1 MTQMNTQTGI
11 DKIRAAASARARAE
25 MAKNQINPSSPEAVA
40 FMQSAISKVEDQA
53 WDKARDKA
61 LQNLMEMGVPGIQF
75 ISNEDDAKAL
85 GSPYQ
90 TNDDDIDSYSR
101 LAADQ
106 FVKGMQPITWDAFKN
121 NRRGIISA
129 SAEGILGT
137 AIVSLEGFAG
147 GVASGI
153 YSGIDLA
160 RMAWQPGDITP
171 EMYKTHLE
179 DMSYVQKAVP
189 KWIRNTV
196 LPKDWMGAAYAVAGA
211 PGEPVLASEQYG
223 YPGGDVG
230 EFIVRQAEDV
240 GSALGSLPASIPS
253 MLAPDM
259 TTRAIAMAPFAFSGY
274 AEGKMERYRLWKEQL
289 QLAEE
294 LGIAPPPLPSIA
306 EFETWGGMGA
316 AFEVGS
322 EFVGD
327 TLQVGAIKLATGTKL
342 GRLGWKPLQ
351 ETIEALQDSMTRT
364 RGPMGIAKRVVAST
378 VVPGVMEGAE
388 EFVPHLGEQA
398 QDVATQVLFTPDD
411 SYWNGKVDRELWGE
425 NSYQSFKVG
434 AIAGSLMG
442 GGHYVASPSA
452 FKRRREARE
461 VAAEVGKGTSFVTE
475 SLMQVQQSDA
485 AQRMVAQPTGKART
499 TKQKALENFRR
510 SVVPTRSSAMAMHH
524 VEQLRAGTRGI
535 MVVDPADLATTITP
549 AVKDRMNALGI
560 STKPI
565 GTIDGKKVFAANGDI
580 AQVEDMINNGDFAA
594 LGGNPLRNDGQVMM
608 GAVVLRDNA
617 GRVVE
622 IMPYSD
628 PAQLNQEAIAI
639 AEYARRN
646 GLKAEPVNHQT
657 PLTYADVVDSLR
669 RQQDADAVELGIPQ
683 RERQAVRKGE
693 SGRGISSLRMDIARV
708 AKGSKTDKKS
718 RPSDPFKTSNAYLT
732 EEEIGD
738 ATNAD
743 VTVTVALN
751 RVAEENMSSGEKRL
765 SQITDANAT
774 ILDGKVVFAIK
785 QKDGSVKTIE
795 KPIQMNGAYVS
806 QASPDGVFLVRE
818 NGTAMT
824 ARSAFAIALHEMRHR
839 TLSRSKAGAEYF
851 AKLLQIDPAYAMRG
865 GAQYMRQLFDQKLGG
880 MSDAQVIAY
889 YRGLHE
895 ATQAVMQG
903 VATAE
908 QQKTIDDAGGLA
920 QARSEIRTFSE
931 ESVTT
936 TADRTAGQTL
946 LKAAEWEG
954 IYKDAQERSFRRF
967 SSWMANALV
976 KNGFAGPEA
985 QQALFELR
993 QRMDNVREE
1002 EIQIHRKFSDDVSA
1016 SFKKDLEQSA
1026 RREQARRALQGGQ
1039 PAGAAPAS
1047 TPAAAPSSGVS
1058 PSLRQP
1064 SANAGGTTI
1073 GGDDDKRQQIDQAL
1087 AAVQEAQNAP
1097 PEQRDSML
1105 ANAIGML
1112 TQVAPLLTQTSAQ
1125 VMSTTK
1131 ATRPEL
1137 QSKRTRE
1144 IPAEMRN
1151 VVGEQPAAAQAVQQT
1166 DIASSISSLEASAR
1180 RQRNAQN
1187 AMTIIQGGRPTEPV
1201 DLGTVA
1207 RIQRAQTFA
1216 QAPEEEI
1223 RMSVRERPGRREAN
1237 EDVRRIRNAFMDDRG
1252 IEPEAQIEETYA
1264 EVDPEFAKKVADWYE
1279 STPVNYDDPQMRAA
1293 YAQFGKETKDQ
1304 YQYLVD
1310 QGYEMIPWGGKGQ
1323 PYSDSADMIEDLRK
1337 NKRLYYYKTVNP
1349 DEAAT
1354 FGSDPAALQEA
1365 MRKNPLLED
1374 AGVEVLDSEGNPYQ
1388 QTYND
1393 LFRAVHDIMGHGA
1406 EGFQFGARGEENAY
1420 RSHAVMFSPLAR
1432 QAMATETRGQNS
1444 WVNFGP
1450 NRRNPDGSVWGQ
1462 EDPRYKPWLENLKQ
1476 GVGYA
1481 DQKPMLMPQ
1490 ELLGLYEAPQQAR
1503 ASLRPITR
1511 EEMTPAMQAWS
1522 EGSKV
1527 VDENGALIPVYH
1539 GTSKDKDFNK
1549 FKIGKRGAWF
1559 TTNPQDASMYAMQND
1574 SMGFKREPTQADPWA
1589 SRRTNTASR
1598 VIPAVLNLKNPANYY
1613 RDVSTEDKKLLE
1625 TSQNYALAQARVFD
1639 KLRRQGFDGVDM
1651 GNGVYVAFNPNQV
1664 KGYFNANPTADERIM
1679 YSQRGK
1685 KPAKALTVEQI
1696 AANDQKKAEQA
1707 AKQAAAAQK
1716 RREAE
1721 IARKRKQESS
1731 VRREAKLAKP
1741 AISISAE
1748 VTATPYINPNI
1759 ITTTA
1764 QQDPQFSTDR
1774 AYARINDQIA
1784 ELLSNTA
1791 YKETLGKAISAAT
1804 DGRVKSIGSP
1814 RRILG
1819 SFQGRVEQSMRISVP
1834 GATHEDHVLISNL
1847 LGSLLMQEASITIGE
1862 PTANTPKAEQSYA
1875 MMMYADPN
1883 ISDSALRTL
1892 LAQADNQLGGAST
1905 TETGKGIF
1913 AVYTPYAGN
1922 PLTKKAFEANAIA
1935 FAAANNLTVKAA
1947 PVRSTYTVTG
1957 ASDVLGRKR
1966 KAPALAGRG
1975 NRGNRGLDPRWGS
1988 WIEAAAPIVE
1998 ALRDEGFD
2006 INIPGW
2012 IGRVAGADAAAVQ
2025 DAIINTLAER
2035 AAGGRH
2041 GLDWRF
2047 IKRASVTGQGLTDG
2061 FAIPAKTTPA
2071 NAEESFA
2078 EVDALLA
2085 RHPNALQDTAS
2096 FERFLIDLFKSQ
2108 DIPIVPADLLDGVK
2122 DNFARMAKDMDLRN
2136 NGGRL
2141 TPTMVDEAI
2150 HGLEMAQRFR
2160 ALYAA
2165 GKVTPTHTVA
2175 LSMWG
2180 FLSRGVS
2187 PYIQEGLFLDIV
2199 NYRSKSGRDLS
2210 YFVNKAVAGEWTKPQ
2225 KGANGQ
2231 VIQPDNSVQTEW
2243 KAWVSAMFSDAKYE
2257 VKRDADV
2264 DSEGDVITK
2273 NGSIG
2278 AAASHNAN
2286 AFGVSFLGNIGDPV
2300 TINGKTQSGLLH
2312 FHEAL
2317 ANPQTTGAQV
2327 RRVFASLGGGLGID
2341 NKVVGFN
2348 SLLAGKTDIS
2358 VYDRVRVRD
2367 HYDRSG
2373 SYPNIYDGY
2382 LVGYGVYDHGDKVA
2396 DFRVDSDLR
2405 DTTEEQRRELLKP
2418 IEEQAKKAAEEWS
2431 SRGPRMLDENGNP
2444 IQPSV
2449 EPMYIAG
2456 LANMFNGAR
2465 GIAIYEAVERSLNP
2479 DAIFRNLV
2487 KSRPDIIPF
2496 ANLGAEHWLNWVGYS
2511 GQEASHKTIDGLIQM
2526 IASGRNTITDV
2537 WAKEGRYDTFHYGG
2551 EYGYKDVGGKPTA
2564 MYHYQFNGANWEFT
2578 PPQYN
2583 AFIKSMSSFDWGGLN
2598 WSKASGTKKPKFLVS
2613 KDSTTG
2619 KDRTEPWHSDPMIGQ
2634 RGAAKIAELADQ
2646 FGTRMSLR
2654 DMSNEDALDK
2664 FSVEFVKATEKDPNM
2679 PVVMGVNNDE
2689 LALEFARQN
2698 IAAQTH
2704 QQAYELYLRM
2714 VKGNYPKPTQ
2724 SRYTM
2729 YFDRNNAVNGIVP
2742 NDVWWHA
2749 GQTRWTSP
2757 NYNKN
2762 ASQFGL
2768 HIGNFHQA
2776 SWFFN
2781 RAIRDQRIWEA
2792 NPSDD
2797 LWFAKRTIT
2806 PVMFPLY
2813 ARAHKTI
2820 EVPDMGSWQPE
2831 KILRGMFMFRHIG
2844 EAEQREILNDMY
2856 DSIGFKPAADD
2867 MIHAMNGLQP
2877 AQFERTE
2884 NAGLA
2889 QSANIFLRGWLAD
2902 RDIDAIQYQ
2911 NTAEGLV
2918 PSEFSKEPSMYGIE
2932 TEADKQWFAER
2943 RDRDAKFFDWLES
2956 NRDASP
2962 LEQVAKSK
2970 EIRGDA
2976 SSLIVWNTGQVKSAS
2991 AEDVGFRTSM
3001 SDIRAS
3007 MRHQAP
3013 AVVNMYPEV
3022 FGGESDIRMS
3032 QRAGLR
3038 GRKDTATVN
3047 FVDKYDPLRRY
3058 GEIAE
3063 RNLGMALPDFA
3074 NPYQGARVLT
3084 GRLGAM
3090 QAQAN
3095 VEYTNILRDM
3105 HEHGISLEQ
3114 MDEFLTAQ
3122 HALNGG
3128 NAYIAALNPRFP
3140 DGGTG
3145 MTNAD
3150 AQAVLMRAQA
3160 AGRYGEMNRIAED
3173 WRQMLREGLRQ
3184 RRDAGL
3190 ITNDLYNTLTTR
3202 YTHYV
3207 PLRGAPA
3214 RPEDELFE
3222 DYDSGEVFGRGLSTQ
3237 GRGMPRRYG
3246 RASRAEGVTSQVGF
3260 LHEDT
3265 MRRIARNEV
3274 AQRFLR
3280 LVTLVND
3287 PMMAE
3292 VIRPTRPVNMTI
3304 PATRTR
3310 PERVETRYI
3319 HDTNWSSDP
3328 QNFGVFVNQP
3338 VTINGH
3344 DYEPGDLV
3352 VIRITNPDLAQAMIA
3367 PDRSLTD
3374 FEQSLRQVNNAWRF
3388 VTTGMGNP
3396 TFAPVNLIRDVGAGS
3411 VSNIAS
3417 HGVRD
3422 TAQMLRRYPRSF
3434 VRVFRDAWFNPTQPT
3449 GSYREFVE
3457 AGGDQVYWRPNDLET
3472 KNTDF
3477 QQLADRV
3484 ARRDPNDRTLAR
3496 TLLGWYPAFFTA
3508 AETATRLAQFEQ
3520 RRATGSSREQAAL
3533 AAREITV
3540 DFAKGGKRKAG
3551 MNTYYMFLN
3560 ASIQGSVNVTRALG
3574 RSLALAPALVTFGA
3588 VTALMGR
3595 ALGGDDEDT
3604 EGDRWDNI
3612 PDYEKASN
3620 IILFDPSGSGKYL
3633 KIPLPYGYNTLYSA
3647 GVRMA
3652 DAAMGKT
3659 TAGDAVAGM
3668 LTDSLNSFNPFG
3680 GSGIKQGIGSV
3691 MAAFIPTMARP
3702 AMEIAL
3708 NENWMGRPIYPKSF
3722 GKQKEADAYSYFS
3735 STPEVYTDAAQMLNE
3750 ATGGD
3755 RFESGVIDMSPNTMQ
3770 YLVGYY
3776 LSGAGRT
3783 VDRLVKIATSGEP
3796 TEASDVPFLRSFA
3809 GDAAT
3814 DTRSLSER
3822 YNAISARVMP
3832 EVYRAEALRDPAVPR
3847 EQREAIAERG
3857 FNRTDIAIGKVAT
3870 DADKALR
3877 KINKAMKT
3885 ATPEQRERLLQAR
3898 ERAMKSVIRANNR
3911 LTPD

>member
-1 MTQMNTQTGI
+1 MTQMNTQTQI
-11 DKIRAAASARARAE
+11 DKIRAATAARARAE
-25 MAKNQINPSSPEAVA
+25 MAKNQINPSSPEALK

-61 LQNLMEMGVPGIQF
+61 LQNLMEMGVPGIRF
-75 ISNEDDAKAL
+75 ISNEDDAKIL
-85 GSPYQ
+85 GGAYH
-90 TNDDDIDSYSR
+90 TNDEELRSFSH

-106 FVKGMQPITWDAFKN
+106 FVKGMQPITWDEFKK
-121 NRRGIISA
+121 NRRGIIQA

-137 AIVSLEGFAG
+137 AISGLEGFAG
-147 GVASGI
+147 IVASGI
-153 YSGIDLA
+153 YSGLDLA
-160 RMAWQPGDITP
+160 RMAWEPGDITP

-179 DMSYVQKAVP
+179 DMTYVENAVP
-189 KWIRNTV
+189 GWIRHNV
-196 LPKDWMGAAYAVAGA
+196 YPPQLQALAYGVAGA
-211 PGEPVLASEQYG
+211 PGQPVLASERYG

-230 EFIVRQAEDV
+230 EFVVRQAEDV

-274 AEGKMERYRLWKEQL
+274 AEGKLERYRLWKEQV

-316 AFEVGS
+316 AFEIGS

-398 QDVATQVLFTPDD
+398 QDVATQKLFTPDD
-411 SYWNGKVDRELWGE
+411 SYWNGKIDRELWGE

-461 VAAEVGKGTSFVTE
+461 VAAEVEKGTSFVTE
-475 SLMQVQQSDA
+475 SVMQGQQSDA

-639 AEYARRN
+639 VEYAKRN
-646 GLKAEPVNHQT
+646 GLTAEPVNHQT

-718 RPSDPFKTSNAYLT
+718 RPSDPFKTSKAYLT

-795 KPIQMNGAYVS
+795 KPVQMDGAYLAQV
-806 QASPDGVFLVRE
+806 SPDGIFLMRE

-895 ATQAVMQG
+895 AAQAVMQG

-908 QQKTIDDAGGLA
+908 QQKTIADAGGIA

-936 TADRTAGQTL
+936 TANRSAGQTL

-1016 SFKKDLEQSA
+1016 SFKQDLEQSA
-1026 RREQARRALQGGQ
+1026 RREAARNALQGGQ

-1151 VVGEQPAAAQAVQQT
+1151 VVGEQPAAAQAVQQP

-1207 RIQRAQTFA
+1207 RIQRAQTFM
-1216 QAPEEEI
+1216 QDPEEEI

-1252 IEPEAQIEETYA
+1252 IEPEVRIEDTYA
-1264 EVDPEFAKKVADWYE
+1264 EVDPDFAKRLADWFE
-1279 STPVNYDDPQMRAA
+1279 TAKVNYDDPKMLAA
-1293 YAQFGKETKDQ
+1293 YRQFGKETLDQ
-1304 YQYLVD
+1304 YKYLVD
-1310 QGYEMIPWGGKGQ
+1310 QGYEMIPWAGKGQ
-1323 PYSDSADMIEDLRK
+1323 PYADSADMIEDLRK

-1349 DEAAT
+1349 EEANS
-1354 FGSDPAALQEA
+1354 FGSNPEAFREA

-1374 AGVEVLDSEGNPYQ
+1374 TGIEVLDSEGNPYK

-1393 LFRAVHDIMGHGA
+1393 LFRGVHDILGHGA
-1406 EGFQFGARGEENAY
+1406 EGFQFGPQGEENAY

-1432 QAMATETRGQNS
+1432 QAMATETRAQNS

-1450 NRRNPDGSVWGQ
+1450 NRRNPDGTVWGK
-1462 EDPRYKPWLENLKQ
+1462 EDPRYGPWLEKLKA
-1476 GVGYA
+1476 GEGYA
-1481 DQKPMLMPQ
+1481 EQKPVLTPP
-1490 ELLGLYEAPQQAR
+1490 EFLGLYEAPQQAR
-1503 ASLRPITR
+1503 ASLRNISDKD
-1511 EEMTPAMQAWS
+1511 MSPAMRVWS
-1522 EGSKV
+1522 KGSKV
-1527 VDENGALIPVYH
+1527 VDERTGALIPVYH
-1539 GTSKDKDFNK
+1539 GTDSVEFDAFRPSGSGLVYGPGIYFGSTPEIANK
-1549 FKIGKRGAWF
+1549 YSGEAE
-1559 TTNPQDASMYAMQND
+1559 D
-1574 SMGFKREPTQADPWA
+1574 SRI
-1589 SRRTNTASR
+1589 
-1598 VIPAVLNLKNPANYY
+1598 IPAVLSIKNPLVVDAAKGESYRNNAFKVLGKQAN
-1613 RDVSTEDKKLLE
+1613 DFPLDENSSFDP
-1625 TSQNYALAQARVFD
+1625 ALQQA
-1639 KLRRQGFDGVDM
+1639 LRNAGFDGVHVKNAIGEDDI
-1651 GNGVYVAFNPNQV
+1651 GRSRGDYWIAWEPNQA

-1685 KPAKALTVEQI
+1685 KPAKALTAEQI

-1748 VTATPYINPNI
+1748 VTAAPYINPNI
-1759 ITTTA
+1759 ITSTA
-1764 QQDPQFSTDR
+1764 QRDPQFSTQK
-1774 AYARINDQIA
+1774 AYDRINDQIA

-1804 DGRVKSIGSP
+1804 EGRVKSIGTP

-1892 LAQADNQLGGAST
+1892 LAQADKQLGGAST

-1922 PLTKKAFEANAIA
+1922 PLTKKAFEANATA

-2012 IGRVAGADAAAVQ
+2012 IGQVAGADAAAVQ
-2025 DAIINTLAER
+2025 DALINTLAER

-2108 DIPIVPADLLDGVK
+2108 DIPIVPAALLDGVK
-2122 DNFARMAKDMDLRN
+2122 DNFARMAKDMDLRD

-2431 SRGPRMLDENGNP
+2431 SRGPRMLDENGAP

-2679 PVVMGVNNDE
+2679 PVFMGVNNDE

-2749 GQTRWTSP
+2749 GRTRWTAP

-2768 HIGNFHQA
+2768 HIGNFDQA

-2781 RAIRDQRIWEA
+2781 RAILDLKSWEA
-2792 NPSDD
+2792 QNRDGPPGARSI
-2797 LWFAKRTIT
+2797 IT

-2831 KILRGMFMFRHIG
+2831 KILRGMFLFRHIG

-2856 DSIGFKPAADD
+2856 ESLGFFPTTAE
-2867 MIHAMNGLQP
+2867 MNHAMLGLQP
-2877 AQFERTE
+2877 TRFQMAEH
-2884 NAGLA
+2884 AGLA
-2889 QSANIFLRGWLAD
+2889 DSANIFLRGWLAD

-2918 PSEFSKEPSMYGIE
+2918 PSEFRKEPSMYAIE

-2943 RDRDAKFFDWLES
+2943 REREAQFFDWIER

-2970 EIRGDA
+2970 EMRGDD

-3038 GRKDTATVN
+3038 GQKDTAVVN
-3047 FVDKYDPLRRY
+3047 YIDKYDPLRRY

-3063 RNLGMALPDFA
+3063 RNLGMALPDIA

-3105 HEHGISLEQ
+3105 HDHGISLAQ

-3128 NAYIAALNPRFP
+3128 NAYIAAHNPRFP

-3150 AQAVLMRAQA
+3150 AQAVIMRAQA
-3160 AGRYGEMNRIAED
+3160 AGRYGEMTRIAED

-3292 VIRPTRPVNMTI
+3292 VVRPM
-3304 PATRTR
+3304 RTVDR
-3310 PERVETRYI
+3310 NGVFVQQ
-3319 HDTNWSSDP
+3319 HDPNWANDP
-3328 QNFGVFVNQP
+3328 QHFGVFVNQP
-3338 VTINGH
+3338 VSINGH

-3367 PDRSLTD
+3367 PDRSLTE
-3374 FEQSLRQVNNAWRF
+3374 FEQALRQVNNAWRF

-3560 ASIQGSVNVTRALG
+3560 ASIQGSVNVGKALG
-3574 RSLALAPALVTFGA
+3574 RSLAIAPALVTFGA

-3595 ALGGDDEDT
+3595 ALGGDDEET
-3604 EGDRWDNI
+3604 EGDKWDNI

-3668 LTDSLNSFNPFG
+3668 LTDTLNSFNPFG

-3796 TEASDVPFLRSFA
+3796 TEVADVPFLRSFA